1 MPAKPDLASHSLIH
15 FLDRFVYR
23 NAKAVTG
30 SLRGS
35 SIMQPLAG
43 SGGRDV
49 LVYNRLAQGQHE
61 PLNSDSFWRKK
72 ADDVAV
78 DEVFFHKYFN
88 HVAKGKKPVA
98 QKSKFSDNLEVANGE
113 EDDGENEDEVWQA
126 LVESRPEV
134 EGHSE
139 YDSGLDMLDLDDSED
154 DSSLGER
161 LDVESIDEDGES
173 GLEDLGDDALQGTES
188 DVPSIDGMIGPIV
201 IGDLLGDNSN
211 EDHRAEEKI
220 EDAKK
225 RKSKR
230 RKLKNL
236 PIFASTEEY
245 AEMLEDD
252 DNMD

>member
-23 NAKAVTG
+23 NAKAAAG

-43 SGGRDV
+43 GEGRDV
-49 LVYNRLAQGQHE
+49 LISKRLLQSQHE

-78 DEVFFHKYFN
+78 DEIFFHKYFN
-88 HVAKGKKPVA
+88 HMAKGKKPTK
-98 QKSKFSDNLEVANGE
+98 QRSKHLENVDVANGG
-113 EDDGENEDEVWQA
+113 EDAGENEDEIWQA
-126 LVESRPEV
+126 LVESRPEL

-139 YDSGLDMLDLDDSED
+139 DDSDLEILDLEDSED
-154 DSSLGER
+154 DSSLGKGVDLE
-161 LDVESIDEDGES
+161 LGEDEES
-173 GLEDLGDDALQGTES
+173 GPEDLDSDAMRGIDS
-188 DVPSIDGMIGPIV
+188 DVSSIDGKDGPPV
-201 IGDLLGDNSN
+201 IDELLGDELNSDDRAKN
-211 EDHRAEEKI
+211 RTEDTQKS
-220 EDAKK
+220 
-225 RKSKR
+225 KSKR